1 MNDPICAVCGETRT
15 GELRMYNYGVCLCR
29 RCNEIAA
36 HAFIK
41 MHTERKLKREETK
54 EEYMERVDRE
64 RAANVK
70 AAERLQEFRDKSKV
84 SEAAIKFALGTH
96 ESLRERCNLCG
107 KAVHPSRLTRVQGK
121 YGGAPDKLCPD
132 CLKEYKLKKAEEAT
146 QIHIA
151 DLSIENN
158 RLRTKLADL
167 EKEHSDFSYGCY
179 WVFWAILC
187 VGVVAGVLASLIVK

>member
-1 MNDPICAVCGETRT
+1 MNDPICAVCGETRV
-15 GELRMYNYGVCLCR
+15 GELLMYNYGVCLCR

-41 MHTERKLKREETK
+41 THTDKRIK
-54 EEYMERVDRE
+54 ELEKAEQDRL
-64 RAANVK
+64 
-70 AAERLQEFRDKSKV
+70 AAERLQGFRDKSKV
-84 SEAAIKFALGTH
+84 AEAAIKFALGTH
-96 ESLRERCNLCG
+96 ESLRERCIMCG
-107 KAVHPSRLTRVQGK
+107 KAVHPSLLTRVQGK

-158 RLRTKLADL
+158 RLRTGLKDL
-167 EKEHSDFSYGCY
+167 KEEYESFRERTSRVWWG
-179 WVFWAILC
+179 VFILGGI
-187 VGVVAGVLASLIVK
+187 VGAFILLMFLNPR

>member
-15 GELRMYNYGVCLCR
+15 GELRMYNYGVCLCH

-41 MHTERKLKREETK
+41 MHAEKKLKDADKARQ
-54 EEYMERVDRE
+54 DRI
-64 RAANVK
+64 

-96 ESLRERCNLCG
+96 GSLRERCNLCG

-167 EKEHSDFSYGCY
+167 EKEHSDFSCGRY